1 MWGRGKPM
9 AVSQGGVTSGQTSGQ
24 GTEEMDHFEQS
35 AAFRGTR
42 VQPFVACAPLT
53 RSLNISRRAAPTPIR
68 ASLLAPAAPIT
79 VRGWDGS
86 ESGTQNLSLIVADPE
101 TSKGLVHRYLI
112 TVRQNMRAGTA
123 STLTRGEVRGGGRK
137 PYKQKG
143 TGNARRGSTRSPLI
157 VGGGVAFGPKPRD
170 WTIGMNKKERRLALA
185 TALQSAAPD
194 MVVVGSVAEAVPEVK
209 TKNLVAKLESIG
221 VFPMEEKVLLIV
233 AEPTEAVALSA
244 RNVENLS
251 VNRAEAVRIYDLLN
265 ADRIVVESRALDFL
279 NAQFGLDLGEE
290 EPEVEGELSH
300 TAA

>member
-1 MWGRGKPM
+1 
-9 AVSQGGVTSGQTSGQ
+9 
-24 GTEEMDHFEQS
+24 
-35 AAFRGTR
+35 
-42 VQPFVACAPLT
+42 
-53 RSLNISRRAAPTPIR
+53 
-68 ASLLAPAAPIT
+68 
-79 VRGWDGS
+79 
-86 ESGTQNLSLIVADPE
+86 
-101 TSKGLVHRYLI
+101 
-112 TVRQNMRAGTA
+112 MRAGTA

-221 VFPMEEKVLLIV
+221 VFPMEEKVLLVV